1 MPFSTRKNLEQPS
14 TSLSD
19 FFRVI
24 ESGLRLNINSFL
36 SLDLPDTQRNDA
48 ENFWFSL
55 WSEIFLK
62 RIIIGKYSWN

>member
-1 MPFSTRKNLEQPS
+1 MSFSTRKNLEQPS

-19 FFRVI
+19 FFWVI
-24 ESGLRLNINSFL
+24 GCGLHLNINSFL
-36 SLDLPDTQRNDA
+36 SFDLPDTQRNDA

-62 RIIIGKYSWN
+62 RIIMGKYSWN